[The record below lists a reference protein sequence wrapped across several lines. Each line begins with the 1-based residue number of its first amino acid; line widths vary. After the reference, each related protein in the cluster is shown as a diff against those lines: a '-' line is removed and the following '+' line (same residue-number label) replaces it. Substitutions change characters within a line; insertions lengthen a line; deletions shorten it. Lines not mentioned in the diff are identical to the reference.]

1 MATPPGA
8 SPASLRFVAAA
19 CWRVVRGRQVD
30 LFPRVLD
37 FLGSLRS
44 AAPGL
49 VHYRHHERL
58 CLGLKAK
65 VVVEMILQ
73 GKPWAHVL
81 NALSFHFPESAPQ
94 VRDPKVT
101 EQDLRR
107 TLEAQR
113 TFCQQVK
120 QLAETPG
127 DLTKQLQE
135 LDREYGEP
143 FVTALE
149 KLFFE
154 YLCRLEKALPPAQ
167 AQQLQDVLSWMQPG
181 ASLTSS
187 FALSQYG
194 VDMEWPLPECPVTN
208 SVTMTEPVERSS
220 PQQPRGS
227 LGKSQPK
234 AKASPCLPQ
243 KPASRKHPEPLLSG
257 QHFNLAPIGQRRVQS
272 RWQSTRGAQ
281 KERPTVLLF
290 PFRNLGLSA
299 HVVSKPENR
308 THTTDLAEAVG
319 SKAVAVGKPKSL
331 FQGLEESALMEKPA
345 VVSSASEPKENCLD
359 CALDPLRL
367 SLSPP
372 RTKQPASLLGLFSP
386 VITVGD
392 LVLDSDDEETGQRE
406 GKESLGNYQKTKFD
420 TLIPTFCEYLS
431 PSGPR
436 TIPSPSH
443 DHIDTP
449 RPR

>member
-94 VRDPKVT
+94 VRDPKV
-101 EQDLRR
+101 
-107 TLEAQR
+107 
-113 TFCQQVK
+113 
-120 QLAETPG
+120 
-127 DLTKQLQE
+127 
-135 LDREYGEP
+135 
-143 FVTALE
+143 
-149 KLFFE
+149 
-154 YLCRLEKALPPAQ
+154 
-167 AQQLQDVLSWMQPG
+167 LQDVLSWMQPG